1 MSMMLN
7 LMTGMKN
14 KQYKVKSIN
23 LNNKSMLYHLGALG
37 LKKGSLVSIKR
48 KCLFNGPSVIEING
62 QYLSIRQSD
71 ARQIAL
77 EE

>member
-1 MSMMLN
+1 MMLN

-23 LNNKSMLYHLGALG
+23 LNNKSMLYRLGALG
-37 LKKGSLVSIKR
+37 LKKGSSVSIKR

>member
-1 MSMMLN
+1 
-7 LMTGMKN
+7 
-14 KQYKVKSIN
+14 
-23 LNNKSMLYHLGALG
+23 MLYRLGALG